1 MGFLDRF
8 KKDKRKQV
16 APKTAKAIMSEK
28 NNEVSVGTSLPNLS
42 TQEKKQGKKEVVEK
56 IAGKADI
63 GYGILLHPL
72 LSEKAASAESRGV
85 YTFIVG
91 RKANKIQIKHAI
103 ASVYKVR
110 PVKIR
115 VVNINGKIS
124 RHGRSLGR
132 RSDWK
137 KAIITLPKGQSIS
150 IHEGV

>member
-16 APKTAKAIMSEK
+16 APKTAKVVMPEK
-28 NNEVSVGTSLPNLS
+28 KAEAKKEALKEKIAEKQ
-42 TQEKKQGKKEVVEK
+42 QEKKEVTER
-56 IAGKADI
+56 IAGKADL

-91 RKANKIQIKHAI
+91 KNANKIQIKQAI
-103 ASVYKVR
+103 AAVYKVK

-115 VVNINGKIS
+115 VVNINGKIT
-124 RHGRSLGR
+124 RQGRSSGR

-137 KAIITLPKGQSIS
+137 KAIITLSKGQSIN